1 MNWSAVFLG
10 LIAAATLVM
19 AAIQVG
25 AIIYAARLAGRV
37 ERLTTRVERDIAPA
51 IEQVRAMSVSAARTV
66 ELAAK
71 QAERADRLFAD
82 VSRRV
87 DETTALLQD
96 VIVTPARQG
105 RAILTAVAAALG
117 AFDQVRR
124 ASRSRKAPL
133 DEEDPLFIG

>member
-37 ERLTTRVERDIAPA
+37 ERLTARVERDIAPA

-117 AFDQVRR
+117 AYEQFRR
-124 ASRSRKAPL
+124 ASRSRQAHL